1 MNTFK
6 RVMALAAAGAVCL
19 AGFAG
24 CGNKSDADK
33 TNADVSN
40 SASSSVSSITQAKT
54 IQDLKGMKIGA
65 QTGTFH
71 ADALNQIPDVKAEIL
86 PDFSDLLN
94 ALTTGAIDGYIAE
107 EPTAFSVTEQDSSLT
122 FLPFKNNDT
131 GFTATDSDV
140 SVSIGVKKGSDLLA
154 KVNEVLAG
162 ITDEQKS
169 QLMEQ
174 IVTLS
179 NGGTVDKFALES
191 ETPANPTGTLKVGME
206 CNYKPYNWTDNTETF
221 GAVPISSEGQEG
233 LYANGYDVQVAKY
246 VANKLGLKLE
256 VYAMEFDSL
265 ITAVNAGT
273 IDAIVAG
280 MSPTEERKKEID
292 FSTPYYISNLVVIVK
307 K

>member
-1 MNTFK
+1 
-6 RVMALAAAGAVCL
+6 MALVAAGAVCL

-24 CGNKSDADK
+24 CGSKTDGGNSTADP
-33 TNADVSN
+33 SN
-40 SASSSVSSITQAKT
+40 SASSVSSIAQAKT

-71 ADALNQIPDVKAEIL
+71 AEAIKQIPDVKENIL

-94 ALTTGAIDGYIAE
+94 ALNSGAIDGYIAE
-107 EPTAFSVTEQDSSLT
+107 EPTAFDVTEQNPSLT
-122 FLPFKNNDT
+122 YLPFKNNDT

-162 ITDEQKS
+162 ITEEQKS

-174 IVTLS
+174 IITIS
-179 NGGTVDKFALES
+179 NGGTVDKFVLES

-221 GAVPISSEGQEG
+221 GSVPISSEGQQG

-280 MSPTEERKKEID
+280 MSPTEERKQEID
-292 FSTPYYISNLVVIVK
+292 FSTPYYISNLVVIIRK
-307 K
+307 